1 MSTALVSEDSL
12 GASGLRLS
20 GISVALGGQAVL
32 SDVSVSVA
40 AGEIVALQG
49 PSGAGKTTLLR
60 VAAGLI
66 PAAGIIAVGDDIKAR
81 PALIFQ
87 HHALAARLAVLDN
100 VLIGSLSR
108 IGLLRTTLRLWPDAE
123 ITYAEACLAKVGL
136 ASFGPRRADTLSG
149 GQRQRVAIAR
159 ALAQRAGVLL
169 ADEPVASLDPE
180 SATLVMSLLRDLA
193 HNEGLAVLVS
203 LHQPDLARL
212 YADRSLRISDGR
224 IVDHDVFGLL
234 NSTA

>member
-1 MSTALVSEDSL
+1 VSAIFATEDTL
-12 GASGLRLS
+12 GTNGLRLS

-32 SDVSVSVA
+32 RDVSVSVA
-40 AGEIVALQG
+40 PGEIVALQG
-49 PSGAGKTTLLR
+49 PSGSGKTTLLR
-60 VAAGLI
+60 VAAGLV
-66 PAAGIIAVGDDIKAR
+66 PAAGIIAVGNDIKAR

-87 HHALAARLAVLDN
+87 HHALAARLSVLDN

-123 ITYAEACLAKVGL
+123 IAYAKACLAKVGL
-136 ASFGPRRADTLSG
+136 AGFGPRRADTLSG

-180 SATLVMSLLRDLA
+180 SADLVMSLLRDLA
-193 HNEGLAVLVS
+193 HHEGLAILVS
-203 LHQPDLARL
+203 LHQPDLARI
-212 YADRSLRISDGR
+212 YADRSLRIADGR
-224 IVDHDVFGLL
+224 IVDHDAFGLL
-234 NSTA
+234 NPKA